1 MYQENM
7 IKHLY
12 IVNKSYES
20 LTLFFILYN
29 MKLKKYKK
37 KNNLKYF
44 YIEII
49 IIIISIILSFII
61 INYFSSE
68 INNTIMPLAESRTR
82 KYITKIINNS
92 TNDIKFNNQLFTI
105 DKKDNE
111 IKMINYNSYECTK
124 LINEITNNIQN
135 NLDNLEINKDD
146 FVIAEIPIGVIFKNN
161 LIKNIGPKIKVRFD
175 IVGDVLSE
183 LETEVKPYGINNALI
198 EVRVKLNANARVILP
213 FTTKEINVINII
225 PISINVINGNIPES
239 YISSFR

>member
-1 MYQENM
+1 MYQESM

-49 IIIISIILSFII
+49 IIILSIILSFII

-124 LINEITNNIQN
+124 LINEITNNIYN
-135 NLDNLEINKDD
+135 
-146 FVIAEIPIGVIFKNN
+146 
-161 LIKNIGPKIKVRFD
+161 
-175 IVGDVLSE
+175 S
-183 LETEVKPYGINNALI
+183 
-198 EVRVKLNANARVILP
+198 
-213 FTTKEINVINII
+213 
-225 PISINVINGNIPES
+225 
-239 YISSFR
+239 